1 MWYAMNMITELMQL
15 GLTDE
20 EARVYLACVEIG
32 GGPVS
37 IVAKRAKVHRVSC
50 YHTLENLEKK
60 GFLNQFS
67 KNGIRAFSPEPPET
81 FLKKAEEQVNL
92 AKGLLPQL
100 RLMVSSLA
108 FKPKMRSYEGR
119 EGVERVFQE
128 SLSASGEILGYTNL
142 KSVTEFFPD
151 FFKKYTEE
159 RFEKKIK
166 VRYLS
171 PTTVSS
177 VHVLDPFLPKGY
189 DENLI
194 EIFLVNKDQF
204 LFENEILIF
213 NNTVGIVS
221 LNPDELLGV
230 IIESSTFAHTMKA
243 VFDLA
248 WLGAT
253 AFVAK

>member
-1 MWYAMNMITELMQL
+1 MITELMQL

-20 EARVYLACVEIG
+20 EARVYVACLEIG

-37 IVAKRAKVHRVSC
+37 VIAKKAKIHRVSC
-50 YHTLENLEKK
+50 YHTLENLEAK

-67 KNGIRAFSPEPPET
+67 KNGMKAFAPEAPET
-81 FLKKAEEQVNL
+81 FLKKAEEKVNV
-92 AKGLLPQL
+92 AKGLLPEL

-119 EGVERVFQE
+119 EGVERVFME
-128 SLSASGEILGYTNL
+128 SLSAKGEILGYTNL
-142 KSVTEFFPD
+142 KDVTEFFPD
-151 FFKKYTEE
+151 FFKKYTKE
-159 RFEKKIK
+159 RFEKKVK

-171 PTTVSS
+171 PTTVDT
-177 VHVLDPFLPKGY
+177 VHVLDPFLPRDY
-189 DENLI
+189 DQNLI
-194 EIFLVNKDQF
+194 EILLVNKDQF
-204 LFENEILIF
+204 LFENEVLIF

-230 IIESSTFAHTMKA
+230 LIESSTFARTMRA

-253 AFVAK
+253 AFVAR